1 MDFTLEALKRY
12 LVMQLIETSS
22 MQNSKD
28 LMTDINQNA
37 FETAKTMK
45 GINDMFG
52 RNNQPP
58 PPQQQN
64 NILNQPNPFL
74 PPEQQQGFN
83 QNFQQQPNFQQP
95 NYQQQDEFFR
105 FKNEMSMSITQIKND
120 MNALKAEIFNG
131 LQGLN
136 HALTQLCHNMG
147 NNNQPQQQPQ
157 NNNQQ
162 QQNKGS

>member
-58 PPQQQN
+58 PQQN

-83 QNFQQQPNFQQP
+83 NYQQP
-95 NYQQQDEFFR
+95 NYQQQQPNHQLQEEFFK
-105 FKNEMSMSITQIKND
+105 FKNDVSMANTQIKND
-120 MNALKAEIFNG
+120 INALKAEIFNG

-162 QQNKGS
+162 QNKGS